1 MHSTLI
7 QIPQQPENARIM
19 RLPFRV
25 GHKAG
30 IGISSLKNKTLICRL
45 LAYLCKYSNQVNISI
60 VFLVGHS
67 ALTLY
72 PKAKENIILHK

>member
-7 QIPQQPENARIM
+7 QIPQQPENAKIM

-45 LAYLCKYSNQVNISI
+45 LA
-60 VFLVGHS
+60 
-67 ALTLY
+67 
-72 PKAKENIILHK
+72 